1 MGLIPTSLVCPL
13 LTHRRHSPD
22 TTQYTVHPQYH
33 VLHYNASDNNS
44 PSASFPPPKTDDDIY
59 DTGETGGEKKK
70 KMMAVLVEMVADDH
84 SGGILWREGEELG
97 ASHNVIAER

>member
-44 PSASFPPPKTDDDIY
+44 PSASSPPPKLVTTTFI
-59 DTGETGGEKKK
+59 TPVKQEGRK